1 MKKVLLSAFAFLLFT
16 LGAAAQSKVYFAP
29 VIAASIT
36 KNIDGLTPAG
46 EESEAYNASLC
57 VTMFP
62 IVGAT
67 PLFNHITGALEN
79 GDSKKWCVDF
89 NKVHVY
95 VGNPGGTYASVNY
108 HHAKDDLGY
117 SHDFADFI
125 TIFVSTENQRQQY
138 QDKINW
144 WNHYLFDARDVPLQ
158 DFNDF
163 LPGPN

>member
-1 MKKVLLSAFAFLLFT
+1 MKKVLLSVFAFLLFT
-16 LGAAAQSKVYFAP
+16 LGAAAQSKVYSAP

-36 KNIDGLTPAG
+36 KNR
-46 EESEAYNASLC
+46 EAYNASLC
-57 VTMFP
+57 VTLFP

-67 PLFNHITGALEN
+67 PLFNHVTGALEN
-79 GDSKKWCVDF
+79 GDAKEWCVDF

-95 VGNPGGTYASVNY
+95 VGNLGGTYASVNY

-158 DFNDF
+158 DFND
-163 LPGPN
+163 

>member
-1 MKKVLLSAFAFLLFT
+1 MKKVLLSVFAFLLFT
-16 LGAAAQSKVYFAP
+16 LGAAAQSKVYSAP

-36 KNIDGLTPAG
+36 KNI
-46 EESEAYNASLC
+46 EAYNASLC

-62 IVGAT
+62 IVAT
-67 PLFNHITGALEN
+67 PLFNHVTEAREN

-108 HHAKDDLGY
+108 YHVKDDLGY
-117 SHDFADFI
+117 SHDFVDFI

-163 LPGPN
+163 PSGPN

>member
-36 KNIDGLTPAG
+36 KNIDGLTPTG
-46 EESEAYNASLC
+46 EESEAYNASLG

-62 IVGAT
+62 IVAT
-67 PLFNHITGALEN
+67 PLFNPVTGALEN

-163 LPGPN
+163 PSGPN

>member
-36 KNIDGLTPAG
+36 KNIDGLTPTG

-62 IVGAT
+62 IVAT
-67 PLFNHITGALEN
+67 PLFNPVTGALEN

-158 DFNDF
+158 DFND
-163 LPGPN
+163 

>member
-1 MKKVLLSAFAFLLFT
+1 MKKILLSAFAFLLFT
-16 LGAAAQSKVYFAP
+16 LGAAAQSKVYSAP

-36 KNIDGLTPAG
+36 KDIED
-46 EESEAYNASLC
+46 YNASLC

-62 IVGAT
+62 IVAT
-67 PLFNHITGALEN
+67 PLFNPVTRALEN

-108 HHAKDDLGY
+108 HHAKDDLGFY
-117 SHDFADFI
+117 HDFVDFI
-125 TIFVSTENQRQQY
+125 TIFVSTETRRQQY

-163 LPGPN
+163 PSGPN

>member
-36 KNIDGLTPAG
+36 KNIDGLTPTG

-62 IVGAT
+62 IVAT
-67 PLFNHITGALEN
+67 PLFNPVTGALEN

-163 LPGPN
+163 PSGPN

>member
-36 KNIDGLTPAG
+36 KNIDGLTPTG

-62 IVGAT
+62 IVAT
-67 PLFNHITGALEN
+67 PLFNPVTRALEN

-163 LPGPN
+163 PSGPN

>member
-62 IVGAT
+62 IVGAA
-67 PLFNHITGALEN
+67 PLFNHVTGALEN
-79 GDSKKWCVDF
+79 GDSKKGCVDF

-95 VGNPGGTYASVNY
+95 VGNLGGTYASVNY
-108 HHAKDDLGY
+108 HHAKDDLGFD
-117 SHDFADFI
+117 HDFVDFI

>member
-1 MKKVLLSAFAFLLFT
+1 MKKILLSAFAFLLFT
-16 LGAAAQSKVYFAP
+16 LGAAAQSKVYSAP

-36 KNIDGLTPAG
+36 KNIED
-46 EESEAYNASLC
+46 YNASLC

-95 VGNPGGTYASVNY
+95 VGNPNGTYASVNY
-108 HHAKDDLGY
+108 HHAKDDLGFY
-117 SHDFADFI
+117 HDFVDFI
-125 TIFVSTENQRQQY
+125 TIFVSTETRRQQY

>member
-1 MKKVLLSAFAFLLFT
+1 
-16 LGAAAQSKVYFAP
+16 
-29 VIAASIT
+29 
-36 KNIDGLTPAG
+36 
-46 EESEAYNASLC
+46 
-57 VTMFP
+57 MFP
-62 IVGAT
+62 IVAT
-67 PLFNHITGALEN
+67 PLFNPVTGVLEN

-163 LPGPN
+163 PSGPN

>member
-1 MKKVLLSAFAFLLFT
+1 MKKILLSAFAFLLFT

-36 KNIDGLTPAG
+36 KNIDGLTPTG

-62 IVGAT
+62 IVAT
-67 PLFNHITGALEN
+67 PLFNPVTGALEN

-163 LPGPN
+163 PSGPN

>member
-36 KNIDGLTPAG
+36 KDIED
-46 EESEAYNASLC
+46 YNASLC

-62 IVGAT
+62 IVAT
-67 PLFNHITGALEN
+67 PRFNPVTGALEN

-108 HHAKDDLGY
+108 HHAKDDRLQ
-117 SHDFADFI
+117 SRFCRFHHDL
-125 TIFVSTENQRQQY
+125 R
-138 QDKINW
+138 K
-144 WNHYLFDARDVPLQ
+144 H
-158 DFNDF
+158 
-163 LPGPN
+163 

>member
-36 KNIDGLTPAG
+36 KNIDGLTPTG

-62 IVGAT
+62 IVAT
-67 PLFNHITGALEN
+67 PLFNPVTGALEN

-125 TIFVSTENQRQQY
+125 TIFV
-138 QDKINW
+138 DKA
-144 WNHYLFDARDVPLQ
+144 ARDAIVATL
-158 DFNDF
+158 
-163 LPGPN
+163 

>member
-1 MKKVLLSAFAFLLFT
+1 
-16 LGAAAQSKVYFAP
+16 VYFAP

-36 KNIDGLTPAG
+36 KNIDGLTPTG

-62 IVGAT
+62 IVAT
-67 PLFNHITGALEN
+67 PLFNPVTGVLEN

-163 LPGPN
+163 PSGPN

>member
-36 KNIDGLTPAG
+36 KNIDGLTPTG

-62 IVGAT
+62 IVAT
-67 PLFNHITGALEN
+67 PLFNPVTGALEN

-144 WNHYLFDARDVPLQ
+144 WNHYLFDVRDVPLQ
-158 DFNDF
+158 DSND
-163 LPGPN
+163 

>member
-36 KNIDGLTPAG
+36 KNIDGLTPTG

-62 IVGAT
+62 IVAT
-67 PLFNHITGALEN
+67 PLFNPVTGALEN

-95 VGNPGGTYASVNY
+95 VGNLGGTYASVNY

-163 LPGPN
+163 PSGPN

>member
-1 MKKVLLSAFAFLLFT
+1 MKKVLLSVFAFLLFT
-16 LGAAAQSKVYFAP
+16 LGAAAQSKVYSAP

-36 KNIDGLTPAG
+36 KDIED
-46 EESEAYNASLC
+46 YNASLC

-62 IVGAT
+62 IVK
-67 PLFNHITGALEN
+67 N

-95 VGNPGGTYASVNY
+95 VGNLGGTYASVNY
-108 HHAKDDLGY
+108 HHAKDDFGFEHNY
-117 SHDFADFI
+117 VDFI

-163 LPGPN
+163 PSGPN